1 MKKDKEKKKKGGG
14 LDEGSIRSI
23 FLDLSTILVGV
34 AIGFSVVF
42 ATELGIGG
50 IINFLLVGIL
60 ILFFWWDYLTHRLKY
75 IRPAMPF
82 PIIDVVILLT
92 ISLFPCVI
100 YSITWFQWPS
110 YTILLVLGA
119 LFTVWSFW
127 WHHTLKEFP
136 KEIVERGEERE
147 DRFQRQL
154 SAEVAII
161 YFAGAIISALY
172 PLPVS
177 SSFIMSV
184 FDIMFISLSLVWV
197 GLRHKI
203 FSRRD
208 ELSVSENS

>member
-1 MKKDKEKKKKGGG
+1 M
-14 LDEGSIRSI
+14 

-42 ATELGIGG
+42 ATDLGIGG

-82 PIIDVVILLT
+82 PIVDVVILLV

-110 YTILLVLGA
+110 YTILIVLGS
-119 LFTVWSFW
+119 LFMVWSVW
-127 WHHTLKEFP
+127 WHHTLKEFS

-147 DRFQRQL
+147 SRFQRQL
-154 SAEVAII
+154 STEVAII
-161 YFAGAIISALY
+161 YFVGTIISALY
-172 PLPVS
+172 PLRVS
-177 SSFIMSV
+177 SSFIMSI
-184 FDIMFISLSLVWV
+184 FDILSISLSLIWV
-197 GLRHKI
+197 GIRNKI
-203 FSRRD
+203 FSRHD
-208 ELSVSENS
+208 ESSIPEDE